1 MIDIPELPAVA
12 PVGAERTRTLNTTA
26 LLDVGHPSIAALVQA
41 RGWRQLPERE
51 RIAAAYVF
59 VRDEVAFGYNKSD
72 DLKASEVLA
81 DGYGQCNTKSTL
93 LMALLRALGIPCR
106 FHGFTIDKRL
116 QRGAI
121 TGLAYRLAPRNIIHS
136 WVEVWTGARWA
147 RLEGFILDMAY
158 LAALQRRF
166 ATHQGAFCGYG
177 AATPDLQCPQVDW
190 DGGDTFIQKDG
201 INQDFGLFDSPDEFY
216 ARHGV
221 NVKGFKRW
229 LFQHIIRQQM
239 NGNVARIRQSFAAST
254 ASRSDAA
261 AARVGQNQPD
271 SA

>member
-12 PVGAERTRTLNTTA
+12 PVGAERTRALNATV
-26 LLDVGHPSIAALVQA
+26 LLDFGHPSIAALVRA
-41 RGWRQLPERE
+41 RGWQQLPDRE
-51 RIAAAYVF
+51 RIAAAYAY
-59 VRDEVAFGYNKSD
+59 VRDEVEFGYNKSD
-72 DLKASEVLA
+72 DLQASEVLA

-93 LMALLRALGIPCR
+93 LMALLRALDIPCR

-121 TGLAYRLAPRNIIHS
+121 TGLAYWLAPRNIIHS
-136 WVEVWTGARWA
+136 WVEVWTGTRWA

-158 LAALQRRF
+158 LAALQQRF
-166 ATHQGAFCGYG
+166 AAHRGAFCGYG

-190 DGGDTFIQKDG
+190 DGGDTFIQKEG

-221 NVKGFKRW
+221 NLKGIKRW

-239 NGNVARIRQSFAAST
+239 NGNVERIRRGAGASP
-254 ASRSDAA
+254 A
-261 AARVGQNQPD
+261 
-271 SA
+271 